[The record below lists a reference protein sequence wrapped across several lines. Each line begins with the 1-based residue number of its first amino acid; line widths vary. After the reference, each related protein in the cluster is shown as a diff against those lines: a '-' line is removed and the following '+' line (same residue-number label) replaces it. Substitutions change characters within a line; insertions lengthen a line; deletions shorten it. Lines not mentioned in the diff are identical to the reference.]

1 VRIWLY
7 SGAEPGTWDLSV
19 AKGSTVYSDFQ
30 LDHIIFDDARVEWD
44 FIRFFY
50 AGEGG
55 LEYRSEETGVLLD
68 SAALAVAP
76 ESSRRT
82 PDGQHIFI
90 QQGTDTLVR
99 YNRRLELEDT
109 VTISGFF
116 PVQDWNA
123 DDQFNLFRLDGNV
136 LYRYHADGYG
146 GVGGRSQRGEE
157 LPLPEP
163 RSVRRQRAPVLHR
176 AQLGQRRGR

>member
-1 VRIWLY
+1 
-7 SGAEPGTWDLSV
+7 LSV

-44 FIRFFY
+44 YIRFTY
-50 AGEGG
+50 TGAGG
-55 LEYRSEETGVLLD
+55 LEYRSARSTARPAR
-68 SAALAVAP
+68 SAAALAVAP

-82 PDGQHIFI
+82 PDGQHVFI

-116 PVQDWNA
+116 PVQDWNC
-123 DDQFNLFRLDGNV
+123 R
-136 LYRYHADGYG
+136 
-146 GVGGRSQRGEE
+146 
-157 LPLPEP
+157 
-163 RSVRRQRAPVLHR
+163 
-176 AQLGQRRGR
+176 